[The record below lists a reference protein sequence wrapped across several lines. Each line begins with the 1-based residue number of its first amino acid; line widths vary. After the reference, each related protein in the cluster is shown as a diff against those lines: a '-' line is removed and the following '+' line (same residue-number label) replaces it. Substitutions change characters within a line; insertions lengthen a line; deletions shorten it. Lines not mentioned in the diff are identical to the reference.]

1 MNEFIHDK
9 LKNISYIYTGTY
21 IYIFFFFFF
30 FSESCIERWSKAK
43 GGNNKCPQCNAPAR
57 KIDIRNINTK
67 AIKAINTTERDRA
80 LADLE
85 KEKGARQKAEER
97 EACALLQREKGKVN
111 DEGDISA

>member
-21 IYIFFFFFF
+21 IYIYIYITAYIYIYIYFFFFF

-85 KEKGARQKAEER
+85 KEK
-97 EACALLQREKGKVN
+97 EA
-111 DEGDISA
+111 